1 MESNLTHF
9 WIGGSYTNVLLKRDC
24 DEVANV
30 GPFWHATNN
39 EVKVEKKLIPPNFV
53 AFYEL

>member
-53 AFYEL
+53 AF